1 MCSITPFIVYMRLSL
16 NHQTTLRLDLTWCHF
31 PCSLQHTKHFCLKR
45 ISYHQV
51 LESLS
56 LNENSPESSQVDPS
70 TCEVALSSQSP
81 LSDPYG
87 LFKNEETDNYL
98 EYYDTHVRVPHF
110 CRTSRE
116 ILSLASEKQVVLDSR
131 KEKREDYLKTLE
143 LLGKRG
149 ADPNMSRIPMPV
161 LFLAILACDSEGIK
175 RLLLLGARTD
185 IPLPPEA
192 RLPFL
197 TFI

>member
-1 MCSITPFIVYMRLSL
+1 MLLSL
-16 NHQTTLRLDLTWCHF
+16 NHQTTLRLDFRLCHVSY
-31 PCSLQHTKHFCLKR
+31 SLQRTKHFCLKW

-56 LNENSPESSQVDPS
+56 LNENSPDTSQVDPS
-70 TCEVALSSQSP
+70 TCEVAQSSQSP

-98 EYYDTHVRVPHF
+98 ECYEARVPLFCF
-110 CRTSRE
+110 CRASRE
-116 ILSLASEKQVVLDSR
+116 ISSLASEKQVVQESR
-131 KEKREDYLKTLE
+131 KEKRKDYLKTLE
-143 LLGKRG
+143 LLVKRG

-192 RLPFL
+192 RLQFL